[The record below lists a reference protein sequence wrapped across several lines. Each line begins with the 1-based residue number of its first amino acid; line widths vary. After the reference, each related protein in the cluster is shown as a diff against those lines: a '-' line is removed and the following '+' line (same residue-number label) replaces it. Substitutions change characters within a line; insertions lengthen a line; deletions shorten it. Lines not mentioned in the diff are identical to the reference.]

1 MKEFRYKNAT
11 VKVVGEPNLDKIKE
25 ATIIFIKSTQ
35 RRSKNGFDKTRAIN
49 KEQILDRTT

>member
-11 VKVVGEPNLDKIKE
+11 VKVIGEPNLDKIKE

-35 RRSKNGFDKTRAIN
+35 RRSKNGFDETRAIN
-49 KEQILDRTT
+49 KEQILD